1 MLLLLLLPL
10 LLLILT
16 SPPPLPLLPLL
27 LQLLLLQL
35 LLLLLQQLLLLPLTL
50 QHDRKNIR
58 KETNWMISNIVAG
71 TPLQL
76 MTVMK
81 VDGILPRVLKC
92 FSDSEHYDVRKEAA
106 WVIDNIISSGNYAQR
121 TSLVE
126 LG

>member
-27 LQLLLLQL
+27 LQLLLQQ
-35 LLLLLQQLLLLPLTL
+35 QQLPLPL

-92 FSDSEHYDVRKEAA
+92 FSNSEHYDVRKEAA